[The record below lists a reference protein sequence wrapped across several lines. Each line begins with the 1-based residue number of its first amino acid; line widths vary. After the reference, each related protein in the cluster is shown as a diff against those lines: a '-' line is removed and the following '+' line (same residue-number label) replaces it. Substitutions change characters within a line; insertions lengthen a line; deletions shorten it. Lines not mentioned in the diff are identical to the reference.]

1 MGRKMQ
7 RESHGDESAHD
18 ATQESFW
25 NEMAERLREATVFG
39 KAQDCE
45 DDVDFEFDYEP
56 DPEYEK
62 RERALKTKTN
72 SHPLTQLADTYRKK
86 AHKWLQ
92 SSDDDLKAVA
102 EDMLQAAGAS
112 FDQADYEEQA
122 RQIGEMLEVIAWYH
136 TLLFPKT
143 ARAVRSYLEHKN
155 GEEGGILA
163 ESHRE
168 DANGSGKLVLASIE
182 RSMAAWVKMRKIL
195 PHREDEIIEMLAILK
210 RLHRGISTAL
220 PDAKSFMRPGLDEK
234 QL

>member
-1 MGRKMQ
+1 MGQDLKRGLKDN
-7 RESHGDESAHD
+7 ETDHD
-18 ATQESFW
+18 ATQQSFW
-25 NEMAERLREATVFG
+25 NQMAERLREATVLG
-39 KAQDCE
+39 KEKEWEYE
-45 DDVDFEFDYEP
+45 DDFEFDYEP

-62 RERALKTKTN
+62 RERALKTKTD
-72 SHPLTQLADTYRKK
+72 SHPLTQLANTYRKK

-112 FDQADYEEQA
+112 FDQADYEVQA
-122 RQIGEMLEVIAWYH
+122 RQTGEMLEVIAWYH

-168 DANGSGKLVLASIE
+168 DANGCGKLVLVSID
-182 RSMAAWVKMRKIL
+182 RSMAAWIQMREIL
-195 PHREDEIIEMLAILK
+195 PHREDEIIEMLVILE
-210 RLHRGISTAL
+210 RLQRGINTAL